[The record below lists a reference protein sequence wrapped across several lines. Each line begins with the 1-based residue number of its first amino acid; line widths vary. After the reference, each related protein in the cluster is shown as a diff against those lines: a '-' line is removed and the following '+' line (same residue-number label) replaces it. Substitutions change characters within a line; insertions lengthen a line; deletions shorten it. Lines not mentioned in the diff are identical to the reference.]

1 MSKIPVL
8 VIFAPTATGKTELL
22 FRLFGKRQNREK
34 GKSEF
39 SPPLIPNAK
48 IISADSMQVYRGMDI
63 CTAKPTAEER
73 RRLEHFLLDI
83 KNPDEQF
90 SVAEFVERADALCEQ
105 LFSQGILP
113 VVCGGTGFYIRSF
126 LLGLPK
132 TPEGNEKI
140 REHLHSQA
148 KELGSEKMWQRLFS
162 VDRQS
167 AQKINPKDT
176 YRIVRA
182 LEIYELTGKPRTE
195 FLGEQIPREKYD
207 FTTLI
212 LERERSDLYNRIDL
226 RVEKM
231 FACGLESEVKA
242 LAQKY
247 PPTSPGM
254 KAIGCHEFFDCPPE
268 EIKSSIKRNSK
279 KYAKKQCFFMRGIPG
294 AEIFRIPQDENS
306 AEEVYAQIAQRA
318 AAAAAVVQSVNGAPS
333 LSHPPKSIGQPSF
346 FSMPIAATLAD
357 AP

>member
-22 FRLFGKRQNREK
+22 FRLFGKCQNREK
-34 GKSEF
+34 GDPEF
-39 SPPLIPNAK
+39 SPPQIPNAK

-132 TPEGNEKI
+132 TPEGDEKI
-140 REHLHSQA
+140 RKHLHSQA
-148 KELGSEKMWQRLFS
+148 EEFGSEKMWQKLFS
-162 VDRQS
+162 LDRQS
-167 AQKINPKDT
+167 AQKINPNDT
-176 YRIVRA
+176 YRILRA
-182 LEIYELTGKPRTE
+182 LEIYEITGKPRSE
-195 FLGEQIPREKYD
+195 FLGEQVLREKYN

-212 LERERSDLYNRIDL
+212 LERDRADLYNRIDL

-231 FACGLESEVKA
+231 FADGLEAEVKS

-247 PPTSPGM
+247 PPDAPGM
-254 KAIGCHEFFDCPPE
+254 KAIGCHEFFDCPYGTSSE
-268 EIKSSIKRNSK
+268 EIKSRIKHDSK

-294 AEIFRIPQDENS
+294 AEIFHIPQDENS
-306 AEEVYAQIAQRA
+306 AKSVYAQIAQRA
-318 AAAAAVVQSVNGAPS
+318 AAAAAVVKSVNGAPS
-333 LSHPPKSIGQPSF
+333 LSQPPKFIG
-346 FSMPIAATLAD
+346 
-357 AP
+357 